1 MEWTPGE
8 RLCLHFGVL
17 GPAPLTAVVD
27 RQALMS
33 RLATLIM
40 TAALVLLSGCA
51 SKGLHTQQTTPP
63 TTQQPLLLAPGVMLR
78 LVSTSINDPLD
89 HSEALIDP
97 EGNVS
102 LALHVKVHVA
112 GLTLP
117 EAAAV
122 IQKAYQPSYFKDWN
136 YTVVR
141 VPLAQLQ
148 PVPRGLAPPF
158 IFTKGEFK
166 GPGRY
171 PWTNGMS
178 LKEGVDAAGGFTDS
192 ATRRLQ
198 LKHWD
203 GSQEFYRLGPGRT
216 LTNNPALKAGD
227 SIISPIPPL
236 L

>member
-1 MEWTPGE
+1 
-8 RLCLHFGVL
+8 
-17 GPAPLTAVVD
+17 
-27 RQALMS
+27 MS
-33 RLATLIM
+33 
-40 TAALVLLSGCA
+40 
-51 SKGLHTQQTTPP
+51 
-63 TTQQPLLLAPGVMLR
+63 
-78 LVSTSINDPLD
+78 
-89 HSEALIDP
+89 
-97 EGNVS
+97 
-102 LALHVKVHVA
+102 
-112 GLTLP
+112 
-117 EAAAV
+117 
-122 IQKAYQPSYFKDWN
+122 
-136 YTVVR
+136 
-141 VPLAQLQ
+141 
-148 PVPRGLAPPF
+148 
-158 IFTKGEFK
+158 FTKGEFK